1 MKWYD
6 HVDLGNGDGTH
17 TSFFAVQDESGAY
30 DFFPRSNFDLLTTE
44 RQREFRLELRK
55 GSYGVY

>member
-55 GSYGVY
+55 GS